1 MSILQKQT
9 SIHTFC
15 ERTLLILTQLYSYIN
30 FQSNY
35 ICIYVIIFLYYIKSL
50 ITTAGV
56 SPTCNQCSSSIETS
70 GLTCN
75 VISSLCS
82 EDIPQSL
89 VGFYECGTLSA
100 NGYVLTYSS
109 WIFNICMHYPIM
121 ANVTHAQ

>member
-1 MSILQKQT
+1 MQPMFEFYRNQWVNLQ
-9 SIHTFC
+9 
-15 ERTLLILTQLYSYIN
+15 
-30 FQSNY
+30 
-35 ICIYVIIFLYYIKSL
+35 
-50 ITTAGV
+50 
-56 SPTCNQCSSSIETS
+56 CNKFN
-70 GLTCN
+70 L
-75 VISSLCS
+75 VHS